1 MIYHLNGCDCMEKI
15 IEIKDL
21 CFAYGEENV
30 INNLNLTLPKGKW
43 ITILGHNGSGKSTL
57 SKLIIGLLRP
67 KSGEIIVDNIPLSEE
82 TVYEIRK
89 KAGIVFQNP
98 DNQFVGTTVKEDI
111 AFGMENRQI
120 TRDEMINRINEIIKK
135 VDMEE
140 YINTEPHHL
149 SGGQKQRVAIAGALA
164 LNSDLLILDEA
175 TSMLDPQGRNDV
187 VDLIKKLRKNEKSTI
202 ISITHEINEAILSDY
217 VVVMNKGEVVL
228 TGEPKEVFTQEE
240 TLLSSGLELPL
251 AVRVSNTLKEKGI
264 ISDTSIYTDEL
275 VERLCQLNSQK

>member
-1 MIYHLNGCDCMEKI
+1 MKNI
-15 IEIKDL
+15 IEIRDL
-21 CFAYGEENV
+21 CFAYDEENV
-30 INNLNLTLPKGKW
+30 INNLNLNLPKGKW

-82 TVYEIRK
+82 TVYDIRK
-89 KAGIVFQNP
+89 KVGIVFQNP

-120 TRDEMINRINEIIKK
+120 VREKMIKRIDEIIKK

-164 LNSDLLILDEA
+164 LDSDLLILDEA

-187 VDLIKKLRKNEKSTI
+187 IDLIKKLRKDDKSTI

-217 VVVMNKGEVVL
+217 VVVMRKGEVVL
-228 TGEPKEVFTQEE
+228 TGEPKEVFTQED
-240 TLLSSGLELPL
+240 TLLSSGLELPI
-251 AVRVSNTLKEKGI
+251 AVRLSNMLKEKGFI
-264 ISDTSIYTDEL
+264 NDTLIYTNEL

>member
-1 MIYHLNGCDCMEKI
+1 MKNI
-15 IEIKDL
+15 IEIRDL
-21 CFAYGEENV
+21 CFAYDEENV
-30 INNLNLTLPKGKW
+30 INNLNLNLPKGKW

-82 TVYEIRK
+82 TVYDIRK
-89 KAGIVFQNP
+89 KVGIVFQNP

-120 TRDEMINRINEIIKK
+120 VREKMIKRIDEIIKK

-164 LNSDLLILDEA
+164 LDSDLLILDEA

-187 VDLIKKLRKNEKSTI
+187 IDLIKKLRKDDKSTI

-217 VVVMNKGEVVL
+217 VVVMRKGEVVL
-228 TGEPKEVFTQEE
+228 TGEPKEVFTQED
-240 TLLSSGLELPL
+240 TLLSSGLELPI
-251 AVRVSNTLKEKGI
+251 AVRLSNMLKEKGFI
-264 ISDTSIYTDEL
+264 NDTLIYTNEL
-275 VERLCQLNSQK
+275 VERLCQLNSQE